1 MGLTSLL
8 LIANALIRDQG
19 RRFHTIED
27 IDDVTGTPEC
37 KAQGH
42 PAEFDLTT
50 DGLVTRRRR
59 KAG

>member
-1 MGLTSLL
+1 MGLTCLL

-19 RRFHTIED
+19 RRFDTIED

-42 PAEFDLTT
+42 RPSSTSPTPMDS
-50 DGLVTRRRR
+50 
-59 KAG
+59 